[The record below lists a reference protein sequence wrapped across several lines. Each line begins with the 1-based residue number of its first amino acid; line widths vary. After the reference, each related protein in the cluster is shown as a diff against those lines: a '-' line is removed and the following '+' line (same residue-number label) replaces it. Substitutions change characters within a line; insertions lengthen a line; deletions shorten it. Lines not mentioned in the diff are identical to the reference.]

1 MRYATSLLVLLGIMA
16 AVGTAGDSR
25 AQTTLTL
32 PQYSAENHLGVTS
45 CSTCHGAVQ
54 PFPNSTVLQTE
65 YVTWLQKDR
74 HARAYKVLL
83 EEKSVRIARNL
94 GLKNAHEA
102 PECLNCHADNPA
114 ADKRGRQF
122 QVSDGVG
129 CEGCHGGSQRYLG
142 PHVSGATHADNIKNG
157 LYPTDE
163 PIALAKLCMSCHV
176 GNEANKFVTHRI
188 MGAGHPRISIELDTF
203 RAIQPVHFA
212 VDDDYVKRKGKPNSV
227 QIWAVGQAIQLADT
241 MEAYLD
247 PKRNPPGLFPELVFY
262 DCHACHHPMSNIR
275 WEPRP
280 STQQPPGVVKFNDSN
295 AVMLR
300 IAASRVDAGL
310 GRSLAE
316 NTTALHRAMQESRDR
331 ALQRAQA
338 IRDIANQLAERFAKH
353 QFKPE
358 DVRAL
363 MDGVI
368 VEGLERR
375 EYVDYAA
382 AEQATMAL
390 SALIN
395 EMKSTGGWN
404 DGQHKQAQTALN
416 RLYEAVSKDEQY
428 RSSNFVGALRGFR
441 EAVPR

>member
-1 MRYATSLLVLLGIMA
+1 MA

-25 AQTTLTL
+25 AQTTPPL

-83 EEKSVRIARNL
+83 DERSVRIARNL

-157 LYPTDE
+157 LYPTTN

-176 GNEANKFVTHRI
+176 GSEANKFADHRI

-203 RAIQPVHFA
+203 RAIQPAHFR
-212 VDDDYVKRKGKPNSV
+212 VDDDYVNRKGRPNSV

-247 PKRNPPGLFPELVFY
+247 PKRNRPGVFPELVFY
-262 DCHACHHPMSNIR
+262 DCHACHHPMSNLR
-275 WEPRP
+275 YEPRQSAP
-280 STQQPPGVVKFNDSN
+280 LPPGSVKFNDSN
-295 AVMLR
+295 AIMLR
-300 IAASRVDAGL
+300 IAASRVDQGL
-310 GRSLAE
+310 ARSLAE
-316 NTTALHRAMQESRDR
+316 NTAALHRAMQESRDR

-338 IRDIANQLAERFAKH
+338 VRDIANQLAQRFAQH

-358 DVRAL
+358 DTRAL

-395 EMKSTGGWN
+395 EMKSSGGWN

-428 RSSNFVGALRGFR
+428 RSSNFVAALRGFR